1 LLNPVF
7 SSGLGITIT
16 DKSVIALWRELHLSL
31 PFKIIPQQNFHIT
44 LAFLGVISKKQQN
57 DITNI
62 ISEKY
67 GDIKLRLSNF
77 LQSNYTNTDA
87 LKLTRSQLGHF
98 NKAQVLHL
106 MPASSPDWLSYLEK
120 VITELCQQ
128 SDILLDSRAYKP
140 HLSLYRKA
148 KTPLALPESLLLN
161 TQFPN
166 GFYHQLSIKSFSLY
180 HSCSSASGV
189 IYLPIHTWKLNY

>member
-1 LLNPVF
+1 MFIALD
-7 SSGLGITIT
+7 IAIA
-16 DKSVIALWRELHLSL
+16 DKSAIALWREQHLSL

-67 GDIKLRLSNF
+67 GDIKQRLSNF
-77 LQSNYTNTDA
+77 LQSNYTNTDV
-87 LKLTRSQLGHF
+87 LKLTLSQLGHF

-120 VITELCQQ
+120 VITESCQQ
-128 SDILLDSRAYKP
+128 NDILLDSRAYKP

-148 KTPLALPESLLLN
+148 KTPLALPEPLLLN

-166 GFYHQLSIKSFSLY
+166 GFCHQLSIKSFSLY
-180 HSCSSASGV
+180 HSRSSASGV
-189 IYLPIHTWKLNY
+189 TYLPIHTWRLNY

>member
-1 LLNPVF
+1 MFIALD
-7 SSGLGITIT
+7 IAIAE
-16 DKSVIALWRELHLSL
+16 KSAIALWREQHLSL

-67 GDIKLRLSNF
+67 DDIKQRLSNF
-77 LQSNYTNTDA
+77 LQGNYTNTDA
-87 LKLTRSQLGHF
+87 LKLTLSQLGHF

-120 VITELCQQ
+120 VIIELCQQ

-148 KTPLALPESLLLN
+148 ITPLALPEPLLLN
-161 TQFPN
+161 TQFLN
-166 GFYHQLSIKSFSLY
+166 GFCHQLSIESFSLY
-180 HSCSSASGV
+180 HSYSNTSGV
-189 IYLPIHTWKLNY
+189 TYLPIHTWKLNY